1 MKRISPISIILI
13 ATIILTAMFFSNFY
27 NGFTPFL
34 ILNIIC
40 FILSLLSIFL
50 IHHRTLQMRFCIYN
64 SIVLIAL
71 QIWALSYY
79 FSNTSLHFSNNY
91 SSIVVI
97 FPIIAAI
104 LFFIAI
110 GIIRRDIVG
119 EKLINV
125 LKKNKKK

>member
-119 EKLINV
+119 EKLINN